1 MKTLPNFIISL
12 DYELLW
18 GMLDVKNLDKCIS
31 NVRGE
36 TNAIPEMLDLFEKYN
51 IGVTWAIVGMTLCE
65 NYDEWRSFK
74 PQQIP
79 KYEKKGKLTNYE
91 IDIRSFKDEELFFQK
106 DMIKRIAACPRQEIA
121 SHSYSHLYFS
131 EPGITNEDISN
142 DFRLFENISFQ
153 NNISCKSFIFPR
165 NQVNDVALKELKKHD
180 FKTFRGNLQNFIQ
193 KDGHKDS
200 QSLFF
205 KIIRFG
211 DSYIQISKDL
221 SYKNS
226 ANENLLN
233 VPGSLFLRP
242 VNSKTP
248 YVLNKMHIKRIKKSM
263 IMAAQNKETF
273 HLWWHPHNFG
283 NSTDDNL
290 LNLRDILEHYT
301 VLSNEHGMTS
311 KNMGEFTV

>member
-1 MKTLPNFIISL
+1 MPLSSPRNSFSFIQPSL
-12 DYELLW
+12 
-18 GMLDVKNLDKCIS
+18 
-31 NVRGE
+31 
-36 TNAIPEMLDLFEKYN
+36 
-51 IGVTWAIVGMTLCE
+51 
-65 NYDEWRSFK
+65 
-74 PQQIP
+74 
-79 KYEKKGKLTNYE
+79 
-91 IDIRSFKDEELFFQK
+91 FQ
-106 DMIKRIAACPRQEIA
+106 
-121 SHSYSHLYFS
+121 S
-131 EPGITNEDISN
+131 EPGITNQDISN

-165 NQVNDVALKELKKHD
+165 NQVNDIALKELKKHE
-180 FKTFRGNLQNFIQ
+180 FKTYRGNLQNFIQ

-205 KIIRFG
+205 KLIRFG

-263 IMAAQNKETF
+263 TIAAQNKETF

-311 KNMGEFTV
+311 KNMGRVYCMKILLLATNSETTNILINSLKSSFDVEVIFEEKVSKINFGEGDFLIKDSLGL

>member
-1 MKTLPNFIISL
+1 MRTLPKFIISL

-36 TNAIPEMLDLFEKYN
+36 TNAIPKMLDLFEKYN
-51 IGVTWAIVGMTLCE
+51 IGVTWAIVGMTLLRTMMSGDLL
-65 NYDEWRSFK
+65 NLNKSQNIKKRAN
-74 PQQIP
+74 QI
-79 KYEKKGKLTNYE
+79 KYE
-91 IDIRSFKDEELFFQK
+91 IDIRSFRDEELFFQK

-131 EPGITNEDISN
+131 EPGITNQDISN

-165 NQVNDVALKELKKHD
+165 NQVNDIALKELKKHE
-180 FKTFRGNLQNFIQ
+180 FKTYRGNLQNFIQ

-205 KIIRFG
+205 KLIRFG

-248 YVLNKMHIKRIKKSM
+248 YVLNKMHIKIKKSM
-263 IMAAQNKETF
+263 TIAAQNKETF
-273 HLWWHPHNFG
+273 HLWWHPHN
-283 NSTDDNL
+283 L
-290 LNLRDILEHYT
+290 AIQR
-301 VLSNEHGMTS
+301 
-311 KNMGEFTV
+311 